1 MNFSPV
7 KEQLDIIKKNAVDI
21 ISEDELE
28 RKLTK
33 SFKTGTPL
41 KIKFGADPTRPDLH
55 LGHAVTLKKLREF
68 QDLGHEAILIIGD
81 FTAMIGDP
89 SGKNKTR
96 PQLSAEEV
104 KENGKSYFEQASK
117 ILDIDKTTIC
127 YNADWLGNM
136 QFADVIRLASHYTVA
151 RMLERND
158 FEKRYRSQEPISIHE
173 FLYPLAQGMD
183 SVHLKNDVE
192 LGGTDQKF
200 NLLVGRDLQRE
211 YGIEPQVCITMPLL
225 VGTDGVE
232 KMSKSYSNTVCFFD
246 PPEEMFGRLLSIPDT
261 VISNYADLL
270 WSSSA
275 NTSIHIYEPTA
286 AVDFEELQKLIHSN
300 PRESKR
306 ALARNI
312 VAQYYSAEDASKAQE
327 HFDRVIVNKQAPDDL
342 VTVEFEEATMP
353 VVELL
358 MALKAFP
365 SKNEARRMI
374 QQGAVQAGEEKIADI
389 NAVIEFSDE
398 PIIIRAGKRKF
409 FKVASAKKSF

>member
-1 MNFSPV
+1 MHFPSV
-7 KEQLDIIKKNAVDI
+7 KEQLDIIVNNTVEV
-21 ISEDELE
+21 ISADDLE
-28 RKLTK
+28 RKLQK
-33 SFKTGTPL
+33 SLKTGTPL
-41 KIKFGADPTRPDLH
+41 KIKLGADPSRPDLH
-55 LGHAVTLKKLREF
+55 LGHSVVLRKLREF

-89 SGKNKTR
+89 SGKSKTR
-96 PQLSAEEV
+96 PQLTAEEAR
-104 KENGKSYFEQASK
+104 ENGKSYFEQASK
-117 ILDIDKTTIC
+117 ILDPEKTTIC
-127 YNADWLGNM
+127 YNADWLGQM
-136 QFADVIRLASHYTVA
+136 QFADVIRLSSHYTVA
-151 RMLERND
+151 RMLERDD
-158 FEKRYRSQEPISIHE
+158 FEKRYRSQTPISIHE

-225 VGTDGVE
+225 VGTDGTE
-232 KMSKSYSNTVCFFD
+232 KMSKSLGNAICFND
-246 PPEEMFGRLLSIPDT
+246 TPEDMYGRTLSIPDT
-261 VISNYADLL
+261 LIEKYWNLL
-270 WSSSA
+270 VPHHSGNGTNIA
-275 NTSIHIYEPTA
+275 ERIA
-286 AVDFEELQKLIHSN
+286 AN
-300 PRESKR
+300 PRETKR
-306 ALARNI
+306 ELAREV
-312 VAQYYSAEDASKAQE
+312 VAQYYSADDAQKAQE

-342 VTVEFEEATMP
+342 ATVEFEEASMP

-374 QQGAVQAGEEKIADI
+374 QQGAVQAGDDKVSDI

-398 PIIIRAGKRKF
+398 PVIIRAGKRKF